1 MIIDNHTL
9 KMGLIGNPLGH
20 SLSPLMHNRTLA
32 HMGLNGIYLPMEIM
46 PPRLGEAVLG
56 LRALNFTGVNVTIPY
71 KQKVIPFL
79 DELSPEAQACQ
90 AVNLIRHSEGRLI
103 GYNTDGQGFMAS
115 LREEGI
121 DRLSRVIIIGAGGA
135 ARSVVYELA
144 QAGATRVDILD
155 LLPERADALAEF
167 VNQAT
172 PGSAVGHLMDQ
183 AVFAELCPATDLV
196 VNCSPVGMHP
206 AIDRSP
212 VNSLQGLN
220 PEAVVYDLI
229 YNPPATKFLN
239 LARDLN
245 IHTIN
250 GAAMLVHQGALTLQ
264 ILTGRQPPVDFMK
277 EVINHAI

>member
-1 MIIDNHTL
+1 MMIDNHTL

-32 HMGLNGIYLPMEIM
+32 HMGLNGIYLPMEIT

-71 KQKVIPFL
+71 KQEVIPYL
-79 DELSPEAQACQ
+79 DELSPTAQACQ
-90 AVNLIRHSEGRLI
+90 AVNLIRHSKGRLI

-121 DRLSRVIIIGAGGA
+121 DRLYRVIIIGAGGA

-144 QAGATRVDILD
+144 QAGAAQVDILD
-155 LLPERADALAEF
+155 LLPERAAALAEF

-172 PGSAVGHLMDQ
+172 PGSAVGHIMNQ
-183 AVFAELCPATDLV
+183 SVFADLCPAADLV

-206 AIDRSP
+206 GIERSP
-212 VNSLQGLN
+212 IDSLEELN
-220 PEAVVYDLI
+220 PEAVVYDLV
-229 YNPPATKFLN
+229 YNPPATRFLN
-239 LARDLN
+239 LARERG

-264 ILTGRQPPVDFMK
+264 ILTGVQPPVAFMK
-277 EVINHAI
+277 EVISHAI

>member
-1 MIIDNHTL
+1 MIIDNRTL
-9 KMGLIGNPLGH
+9 RMGLIGNPLGH
-20 SLSPLMHNRTLA
+20 SLSPLMHNRTLV
-32 HMGLNGIYLPMEIM
+32 HMGLNGIYLPMEIT
-46 PPRLGEAVLG
+46 PQRLGEAVLG
-56 LRALNFTGVNVTIPY
+56 LRALNFTGVNVTIPF
-71 KQKVIPFL
+71 KREVIPFL

-121 DRLSRVIIIGAGGA
+121 DRLNRVIIIGAGGA

-144 QAGATRVDILD
+144 QAGAVQVDILD
-155 LLPERADALAEF
+155 LLPERAAALAEF

-172 PGSAVGHLMDQ
+172 PGRAVGHMMDQ
-183 AVFAELCPATDLV
+183 AVFAGLCPAADLV

-206 AIDRSP
+206 GIDRSP
-212 VNSLQGLN
+212 VKSLAGLK
-220 PEAVVYDLI
+220 PEAVVYDLV

-239 LARDLN
+239 LARDQK

-250 GAAMLVHQGALTLQ
+250 GAAMLVHQGGLTLQ
-264 ILTGRQPPVDFMK
+264 ILTGRQPPLAFMK
-277 EVINHAI
+277 EVINYAI